1 MVVIK
6 TKKKTHTT
14 KTVAATQRTR
24 NVAKS
29 CWIQHCQRGAQQ
41 YNLSQLLAMLLQ
53 AQSSLQKLTITQQ
66 DKQFMDEHKHTMAN
80 IKCKK

>member
-29 CWIQHCQRGAQQ
+29 CWIQHCQREARQ
-41 YNLSQLLAMLLQ
+41 YNLSQLLAMLLK
-53 AQSSLQKLTITQQ
+53 SSLQKLTHTQQ
-66 DKQFMDEHKHTMAN
+66 DKQFMDEHIDTMADN
-80 IKCKK
+80 KCKK